1 MSFLSLSFWTHTDN
15 NTWLLN
21 HSPLRLCVS
30 VSVSCAMFVFE
41 SVGMFCWC
49 TYSCAVCTIKGKKHR
64 AVNGHTHTHNYLI
77 SFHTSTKPK
86 QISLNTTQHHRLTS
100 CLCIF
105 SSLETPSTES
115 VIFLSPL
122 SARADDI
129 KDENRSNLM
138 HSNGVKW
145 YHFMVNITQQS
156 IRHLDS
162 CPRSPIQMQNSCI
175 VTEWNHICSQCTEC
189 ICSSTRFWEHW
200 HVKPLGTTHS
210 IFSILLINHQFVDIS
225 HIC

>member
-1 MSFLSLSFWTHTDN
+1 MSLSVVPCLCLSLWVCFVDARIHV
-15 NTWLLN
+15 
-21 HSPLRLCVS
+21 LCVRS
-30 VSVSCAMFVFE
+30 KVKSI
-41 SVGMFCWC
+41 GQL
-49 TYSCAVCTIKGKKHR
+49 TG
-64 AVNGHTHTHNYLI
+64 THTHNYLI

-175 VTEWNHICSQCTEC
+175 VTEWNHICSQCNEC
-189 ICSSTRFWEHW
+189 ICSSTDF
-200 HVKPLGTTHS
+200 GN
-210 IFSILLINHQFVDIS
+210 IDM
-225 HIC
+225 